1 MAESFSDKLKKLRLS
16 KNLTQVQL
24 AKLVYVSRSA
34 IAKWEQNRGF
44 PNIDALQRISEIFEI
59 SIDELLSEKELKI
72 LEVMDNKKINVQRR
86 IIIFL
91 SILTSIFLTGVITL
105 TVMYHPR
112 TISNYIKSNSNNF
125 VKIEIVNY
133 DGFIVDIEKN
143 KMNDFLNEILSIKI
157 IPSYIFVQK
166 QISSYTVNLYYDKGV
181 YELNNYYIYN
191 GKDKTYFNIINNNL
205 YDLVNKYTEEYLM

>member
-133 DGFIVDIEKN
+133 DGIIVDIEKN

>member
-34 IAKWEQNRGF
+34 ISKWEQNRGF

>member
-1 MAESFSDKLKKLRLS
+1 MVENFSDKLKKLRLS
-16 KNLTQVQL
+16 KNLTQAQL

-91 SILTSIFLTGVITL
+91 SILTSIFLIVVITL

-133 DGFIVDIEKN
+133 DGIIVDIEKN

-166 QISSYTVNLYYDKGV
+166 QISSYTVNLYYDNGV
-181 YELNNYYIYN
+181 YELNNYYIYD

-205 YDLVNKYTEEYLM
+205 YDLVDKYTEGYLM